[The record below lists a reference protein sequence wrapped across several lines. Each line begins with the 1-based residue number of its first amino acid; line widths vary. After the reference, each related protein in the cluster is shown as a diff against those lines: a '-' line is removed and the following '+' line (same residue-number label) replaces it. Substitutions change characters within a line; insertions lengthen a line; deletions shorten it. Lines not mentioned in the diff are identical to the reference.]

1 MSLRAPAWI
10 GIIATPSLVLLILS
24 AAWSSHADH
33 PTPGDVSCPV
43 AVRFSPHGGAE
54 SAVVDT
60 LRRARTRVRVAIYG
74 LTSPAVEGALVDL
87 ASAGVQVALKT
98 DRTQSAGREQSA
110 LLGRLRAAGIA
121 VEVPRSRALLHD
133 KFAVVDGR
141 WVVTGSFNWTTSA
154 ERRNRENVLIFDCP
168 DLAALFD
175 AEWEGITAMRP

>member
-10 GIIATPSLVLLILS
+10 GIIAAPSLVLVVLS
-24 AAWSSHADH
+24 AAWSSHAAH

-60 LRRARTRVRVAIYG
+60 LRRARTRVRAAIYG
-74 LTSPAVEGALVDL
+74 LTSPALEVALVEL

-98 DRTQSAGREQSA
+98 DRSQSAGREQSA
-110 LLGRLRAAGIA
+110 LLARLRAAGIA
-121 VEVPRSRALLHD
+121 VEVSRSRSLLHD

-141 WVVTGSFNWTTSA
+141 WVVTGSFNWTTRA

-168 DLAALFD
+168 DLAKLFD
-175 AEWEGITAMRP
+175 AEWESIASARP